1 MKILVADK
9 LAESGIERLRQHE
22 HEVAVRP
29 DLTGDELI
37 DALRETEPA
46 VLVVRSTKVP
56 EPAIAASPSLELIV
70 RAGAGY
76 DNIDVQAASARGVF
90 VSNCPGKNAAAV
102 AELTIGLLL
111 ALDRTIP
118 DNVIE
123 ARNGR
128 WEKGRF
134 SKASGL
140 KGRTLGVIG
149 LGGIGTLVVKLGL
162 SLNMRVVAWSRSL
175 TDERAAELG
184 IERREDPLAVA
195 AASDYVTLHVAA
207 TPDTKQLAGR
217 EFFERMKEGAGFI
230 NTTRGSVVDEAAL
243 RWAVE
248 NRGIRAALDV
258 VENEPAGKSGDFSHP
273 LAQVE
278 GVYITHHIGA
288 STQQA
293 QDETA
298 IEAARIVNVYN
309 ETGRVENCVNLADQ
323 SPATM
328 LLAVRHLDRVGV
340 LASVLDE
347 IRKADWNVQEMEN
360 LVFAGAQ
367 AACARIQ
374 VDGREDQS
382 VVDRIRD
389 LDNILAVSLL
399 TP

>member
-9 LAESGIERLRQHE
+9 LAESGIERLRQHG

-46 VLVVRSTKVP
+46 VLIVRSTKVP
-56 EPAIAASPSLELIV
+56 EPTIAASPSLELIV

-111 ALDRTIP
+111 ALDRAIP

-123 ARNGR
+123 ARDGR

-149 LGGIGTLVVKLGL
+149 LGGIGTLVAKLGL

-258 VENEPAGKSGDFSHP
+258 VENEPAGKSGEFTHP
-273 LAQVE
+273 LAQID

-298 IEAARIVNVYN
+298 IEAARIVNVYH

-328 LLAVRHLDRVGV
+328 LLTVRHLDRVGV

>member
-1 MKILVADK
+1 M
-9 LAESGIERLRQHE
+9 
-22 HEVAVRP
+22 
-29 DLTGDELI
+29 
-37 DALRETEPA
+37 
-46 VLVVRSTKVP
+46 
-56 EPAIAASPSLELIV
+56 
-70 RAGAGY
+70 
-76 DNIDVQAASARGVF
+76 
-90 VSNCPGKNAAAV
+90 
-102 AELTIGLLL
+102 
-111 ALDRTIP
+111 
-118 DNVIE
+118 IE
-123 ARNGR
+123 ARDGR

-149 LGGIGTLVVKLGL
+149 LGGIGTLVAKLGL

-258 VENEPAGKSGDFSHP
+258 VENEPAGKSGEFSHP
-273 LAQVE
+273 LAQID

-298 IEAARIVNVYN
+298 IEAARIVNVYH

-328 LLAVRHLDRVGV
+328 LLTVRHLDRVGV

-382 VVDRIRD
+382 VIDRIRD